1 LICIDIEPDERALDP
16 RVRADWLGF
25 EKSYEFFSELRRRL
39 EIATGSPVHFS
50 WFLRMDPQVAH
61 IYGSP
66 DWCVT
71 RYPHL
76 IEALEA
82 AGDELGIHTHAW
94 RWDEHS
100 GHWNEDFGD
109 QGWVEHCVCSSFE
122 AFQTSLNRKCRSFRF
137 GDRWMNNQTL
147 GLLEK
152 LGTRFELTIEPGQS
166 GQSLLP
172 DEHFTGLF
180 PDYTSTPRVPYHP
193 DETDFT
199 KPGFGRKRSLW
210 MIPVSTG
217 STESLAAPSD
227 GSSDQNDQMVH
238 QDSITLNLAFEQSVL
253 APIINRLLS
262 ILSNPYL
269 VLVARTDVGV
279 NPGYRFNLEQNL
291 EYLLS
296 HPLIK
301 EFVFETP
308 AEAIKRLRLSSNADD
323 A

>member
-1 LICIDIEPDERALDP
+1 
-16 RVRADWLGF
+16 
-25 EKSYEFFSELRRRL
+25 
-39 EIATGSPVHFS
+39 
-50 WFLRMDPQVAH
+50 
-61 IYGSP
+61 
-66 DWCVT
+66 
-71 RYPHL
+71 
-76 IEALEA
+76 
-82 AGDELGIHTHAW
+82 
-94 RWDEHS
+94 
-100 GHWNEDFGD
+100 
-109 QGWVEHCVCSSFE
+109 
-122 AFQTSLNRKCRSFRF
+122 
-137 GDRWMNNQTL
+137 
-147 GLLEK
+147 
-152 LGTRFELTIEPGQS
+152 
-166 GQSLLP
+166 
-172 DEHFTGLF
+172 
-180 PDYTSTPRVPYHP
+180 
-193 DETDFT
+193 
-199 KPGFGRKRSLW
+199 